1 MPLIDTLKLKTNL
14 ELAGM
19 DDAAI
24 ADALSHADVDQLATK
39 TDLKAE
45 IATVNAEIATVKA
58 DIATVKADSIAIKA
72 EIADLKA
79 DIKILKGDFKKG
91 FTIIMGTLLT
101 ILVKLLFF

>member
-39 TDLKAE
+39 ADLKAE
-45 IATVNAEIATVKA
+45 IATVKADLTTIKA
-58 DIATVKADSIAIKA
+58 DIADI
-72 EIADLKA
+72 KA

>member
-14 ELAGM
+14 EQAGM

-39 TDLKAE
+39 ADLKAE

-58 DIATVKADSIAIKA
+58 DIATVKADRHRHQS
-72 EIADLKA
+72 
-79 DIKILKGDFKKG
+79 
-91 FTIIMGTLLT
+91 
-101 ILVKLLFF
+101 

>member
-45 IATVNAEIATVKA
+45 IATVKADLATIKA
-58 DIATVKADSIAIKA
+58 DIADI
-72 EIADLKA
+72 KA